1 MRGSD
6 AALHGGTVSMTA
18 APGGLPRGFGWLMG
32 AQFASALADN
42 ALLIVAI
49 ALLQAQGLPAWW
61 APLLKVGLIAA
72 YVPLAPW
79 VGPLA
84 DAHAKGRVMAVMN
97 LVKLTGLLAML
108 AGLHPVLAMVLVGLG
123 AAGYAP
129 AKYGLVTELVP
140 APLLVRA
147 NAWIEITVVGAALLG
162 AGLGGLLVSAAWL
175 GLVGG
180 LQGSLAAL
188 LAVYLLSS
196 GLNAFIPDT
205 GYRRVPDFGQAQ
217 RSCLCSCLCSCR
229 QFWAANLRLWRDA
242 EGGLSLA
249 ATTIFWGVG
258 ATLQFAV
265 LRWAQERL
273 ALPLDQA
280 AYLQAAVAV
289 GVVLGAWAAGRWVA
303 LRHAPRMLWAGVA
316 LGLLMPLLAQVQALP
331 TAAGL
336 LLAVGM
342 VGGAMVVPLNALLQH
357 RGHQLLAA
365 GSSIAVQG
373 FNENLSVL
381 VMLGVYALCLH
392 QGLDIVSLL
401 CGLGLLVATSLAA
414 LLLRTRALQL
424 GVVRTG

>member
-1 MRGSD
+1 
-6 AALHGGTVSMTA
+6 MTT

-49 ALLQAQGLPAWW
+49 ALLQAQGLQAWW

-97 LVKLTGLLAML
+97 LVKLAGLLAML

-162 AGLGGLLVSAAWL
+162 AGLGGWLVSAAWL
-175 GLVGG
+175 GLAGS

-188 LAVYLLSS
+188 LALYLLSS

-205 GYRRVPDFGQAQ
+205 GYRRAPARGGRQP
-217 RSCLCSCLCSCR
+217 SCR

-289 GVVLGAWAAGRWVA
+289 GMVLR
-303 LRHAPRMLWAGVA
+303 L
-316 LGLLMPLLAQVQALP
+316 
-331 TAAGL
+331 
-336 LLAVGM
+336 
-342 VGGAMVVPLNALLQH
+342 
-357 RGHQLLAA
+357 
-365 GSSIAVQG
+365 
-373 FNENLSVL
+373 
-381 VMLGVYALCLH
+381 
-392 QGLDIVSLL
+392 
-401 CGLGLLVATSLAA
+401 
-414 LLLRTRALQL
+414 
-424 GVVRTG
+424 

>member
-1 MRGSD
+1 M
-6 AALHGGTVSMTA
+6 L
-18 APGGLPRGFGWLMG
+18 LP
-32 AQFASALADN
+32 D
-42 ALLIVAI
+42 
-49 ALLQAQGLPAWW
+49 
-61 APLLKVGLIAA
+61 
-72 YVPLAPW
+72 
-79 VGPLA
+79 
-84 DAHAKGRVMAVMN
+84 
-97 LVKLTGLLAML
+97 
-108 AGLHPVLAMVLVGLG
+108 
-123 AAGYAP
+123 
-129 AKYGLVTELVP
+129 
-140 APLLVRA
+140 
-147 NAWIEITVVGAALLG
+147 
-162 AGLGGLLVSAAWL
+162 
-175 GLVGG
+175 
-180 LQGSLAAL
+180 
-188 LAVYLLSS
+188 
-196 GLNAFIPDT
+196 
-205 GYRRVPDFGQAQ
+205 
-217 RSCLCSCLCSCR
+217 SCR

-242 EGGLSLA
+242 EAGLSLA

-331 TAAGL
+331 MAAGL

-342 VGGAMVVPLNALLQH
+342 VGGAMVVVPLNALLQH

-392 QGLDIVSLL
+392 QGW
-401 CGLGLLVATSLAA
+401 TSSACCAA
-414 LLLRTRALQL
+414 SACWWPRRWVPCCCAHAGAAARGGQDWLSRI
-424 GVVRTG
+424 